1 MKMYGRAELQFHEFL
16 LSGEIAYGTYWT
28 AGWVG
33 NRDDLDVVENRN
45 ISGLAENNTLV
56 IQLY

>member
-1 MKMYGRAELQFHEFL
+1 
-16 LSGEIAYGTYWT
+16 
-28 AGWVG
+28 VG

-56 IQLY
+56 IQLYWLSYPC